1 MGFCGR
7 DTSFLC
13 CLPARWGT
21 FLTTIVEIIV
31 CVGMAI
37 VPNMMLLQSALAF
50 DIHCDEYTL
59 THTQVSQLTEDF
71 RQQLRSRIST
81 STIEQVHTAYYVML
95 AFIALGALV
104 GLIGLACRSPWMVK
118 TYAVFD
124 GLSIIA
130 IIALACVYVYPNISA
145 VAASTNYIYYQDLPE
160 ITGHPSEDL
169 GISIKNVSWIAVT
182 GFLVI
187 LSIIRIWFVSVAA
200 DAAREIRQD
209 NKYMVV
215 DYNQQQQQQPLL
227 VGGQANGSS
236 RVVVV

>member
-37 VPNMMLLQSALAF
+37 VPNMMLFQSALAF

-59 THTQVSQLTEDF
+59 THT
-71 RQQLRSRIST
+71 
-81 STIEQVHTAYYVML
+81 QVHTAYYVML

-118 TYAVFD
+118 TYAAFD

-130 IIALACVYVYPNISA
+130 IIALACVYVYPNISS

-182 GFLVI
+182 GFLVV

-200 DAAREIRQD
+200 DAAREVRQD

-215 DYNQQQQQQPLL
+215 DYNQQQPLL
-227 VGGQANGSS
+227 VGGQPNGSS
-236 RVVVV
+236 RLVVV